1 MLNKGEI
8 MKVKNY
14 YIEQRHIN
22 DIKPGD
28 TVLRDGEL
36 LTVTAKDIN
45 DSCFMGRTLF
55 GDSYN
60 LGHLLVTVAV
70 FI

>member
-1 MLNKGEI
+1 MEI
-8 MKVKNY
+8 KNY
-14 YIEQRHIN
+14 YIEHRHIN

-60 LGHLLVTVAV
+60 LGYNLVMVAV

>member
-1 MLNKGEI
+1 
-8 MKVKNY
+8 MKNVNY
-14 YIEQRHIN
+14 RIEKRHIN

-36 LTVTAKDIN
+36 LTVTARDIKH
-45 DSCFMGRTLF
+45 DSFMGRTLF

-60 LGHLLVTVAV
+60 LGYNLVTVAV
-70 FI
+70 FRNN

>member
-1 MLNKGEI
+1 
-8 MKVKNY
+8 MKTKNY
-14 YIEQRHIN
+14 YIEHRHIN

-36 LTVTAKDIN
+36 LTVTARDIN
-45 DSCFMGRTLF
+45 DDCFMGRTLF

-60 LGHLLVTVAV
+60 LGYTLVSVAV

>member
-1 MLNKGEI
+1 
-8 MKVKNY
+8 MKIKSY

-28 TVLRDGEL
+28 TVLRDGKL
-36 LTVTAKDIN
+36 LTVTEKDIN
-45 DSCFMGRTLF
+45 DNCFIGRTLF

-60 LGHLLVTVAV
+60 LGYAPVSVAI

>member
-1 MLNKGEI
+1 
-8 MKVKNY
+8 MKNANY
-14 YIEQRHIN
+14 YIEQRHISQ
-22 DIKPGD
+22 IKPGD

>member
-1 MLNKGEI
+1 MEI
-8 MKVKNY
+8 KNY

-28 TVLRDGEL
+28 TVLRGGEL
-36 LTVTAKDIN
+36 WTVTQRDIKH
-45 DSCFMGRTLF
+45 DSFMGRTLF

-60 LGHLLVTVAV
+60 LGYNLVTVAV

>member
-1 MLNKGEI
+1 MEN
-8 MKVKNY
+8 VKY
-14 YIEQRHIN
+14 TIEKCHIN

-36 LTVTAKDIN
+36 WTVTSRDIKH
-45 DSCFMGRTLF
+45 DAFMGRTLF

-60 LGHLLVTVAV
+60 LGYNPVTVAV
-70 FI
+70 FNGNTL

>member
-1 MLNKGEI
+1 MEI
-8 MKVKNY
+8 K
-14 YIEQRHIN
+14 IEQRHIN

-60 LGHLLVTVAV
+60 LGHLLVTVACLSNGQRGRS
-70 FI
+70 

>member
-1 MLNKGEI
+1 MLNKGHI
-8 MKVKNY
+8 MKIKNY

-45 DSCFMGRTLF
+45 DDCFMGRTLF

-60 LGHLLVTVAV
+60 LGYTLVSVAV

>member
-1 MLNKGEI
+1 

>member
-1 MLNKGEI
+1 
-8 MKVKNY
+8 MKIKNY

-28 TVLRDGEL
+28 TVLYGGEL
-36 LTVTAKDIN
+36 LTVTAKDIK
-45 DSCFMGRTLF
+45 DDCFIGRTLF
-55 GDSYN
+55 GDCFN
-60 LGHLLVTVAV
+60 LGHLLVSVAV

>member
-1 MLNKGEI
+1 
-8 MKVKNY
+8 MKTKNY

-36 LTVTAKDIN
+36 LTVTARDIN
-45 DSCFMGRTLF
+45 DDCFMGRTLF

-60 LGHLLVTVAV
+60 LGYNLVSVAV

>member
-1 MLNKGEI
+1 
-8 MKVKNY
+8 MKNVNY
-14 YIEQRHIN
+14 RIEKRHIN

-36 LTVTAKDIN
+36 WTVTARDIKKD
-45 DSCFMGRTLF
+45 SVMGPTLF

-60 LGHLLVTVAV
+60 LGYNLVTVAV
-70 FI
+70 FRNN

>member
-1 MLNKGEI
+1 MEI
-8 MKVKNY
+8 KNY

>member
-1 MLNKGEI
+1 MER
-8 MKVKNY
+8 NY
-14 YIEQRHIN
+14 RIEKRHIN

-36 LTVTAKDIN
+36 WTVTSRDIKH
-45 DSCFMGRTLF
+45 DSFMGRTLF

-60 LGHLLVTVAV
+60 LGYNLVTVAI
-70 FI
+70 FREN

>member
-1 MLNKGEI
+1 MEI
-8 MKVKNY
+8 KNY
-14 YIEQRHIN
+14 YTELRHIN

-36 LTVTAKDIN
+36 LTVTARDIKN
-45 DSCFMGRTLF
+45 DTFMGRTLF

-70 FI
+70 II